1 MLNQNQMAS
10 RNMMQV
16 KQIMNNLRTIGN
28 PQAML
33 QQMPQYKE
41 MIEFVNA
48 NGGDARSAFFA
59 KAKEMGINP
68 SDVLSQLRD

>member
-1 MLNQNQMAS
+1 
-10 RNMMQV
+10 MQV

>member
-1 MLNQNQMAS
+1 
-10 RNMMQV
+10 MMQV